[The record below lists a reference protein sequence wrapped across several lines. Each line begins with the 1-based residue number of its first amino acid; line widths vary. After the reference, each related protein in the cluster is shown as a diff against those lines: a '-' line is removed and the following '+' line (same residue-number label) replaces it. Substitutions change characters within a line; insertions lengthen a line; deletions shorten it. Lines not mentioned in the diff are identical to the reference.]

1 MTFLPSRPS
10 GTLMDAFK
18 ANPAAAAPL
27 HRFAN
32 AIMRG
37 DGAFTP
43 AQREAIAA
51 RVSAANGCGFCQDSH
66 RIAALELGMDA
77 DALEATVS
85 AAASAHPDGALR
97 PVLAYV
103 DKLNAAPDTLE
114 AGDVDAVL
122 AAGWPEAAV
131 EQAALICGFFNLMNR
146 WVEGTGIENT
156 TASATAAGRMVA
168 RQGYEAISDA
178 LAREELRG

>member
-10 GTLMDAFK
+10 GTLMDAFQ
-18 ANPAAAAPL
+18 ANPAAAGPL
-27 HRFAN
+27 HRFAQ
-32 AIMRG
+32 AVMRG
-37 DGAFTP
+37 DGPFTP

-66 RIAALELGMDA
+66 KIAALELGMNEETLD
-77 DALEATVS
+77 ATVS
-85 AAASAHPDGALR
+85 ASPAAHPDGTLR

-103 DKLNAAPDTLE
+103 DKLNSAPDTLE
-114 AGDVDAVL
+114 AADVDAVL

-131 EQAALICGFFNLMNR
+131 ETAALICGFFNLMNR

-156 TASATAAGRMVA
+156 TSAATAAGRMVA
-168 RQGYEAISDA
+168 RQGYAAISDA
-178 LAREELRG
+178 LAREDVNG